1 MDFNVWSTAKGH
13 IRTNHS
19 QIYFLFLHQFN
30 TQVAKSQICLLH
42 CYNVKTKVCLSS
54 HHSYSSFVFF
64 FDSTSLS
71 LVHTKLVSPYLGKAQ
86 QPREQRYPF
95 LPACVV
101 FSCVRT
107 MVWLPVF
114 GIFNVHT
121 DVDACDCTRELY
133 GHRKR
138 VCTGSYLW
146 EKNPLPHR
154 GLEPA
159 SVSCWLFSRTFYP
172 LSYSRPNWQFHIKTQ
187 QNTRKQAA
195 RTLLMNE

>member
-1 MDFNVWSTAKGH
+1 MCIRDRGH

-159 SVSCWLFSRTFYP
+159 SVLRLAFQSDRLPSEPIATQFEVSAI
-172 LSYSRPNWQFHIKTQ
+172 SYQS
-187 QNTRKQAA
+187 
-195 RTLLMNE
+195 